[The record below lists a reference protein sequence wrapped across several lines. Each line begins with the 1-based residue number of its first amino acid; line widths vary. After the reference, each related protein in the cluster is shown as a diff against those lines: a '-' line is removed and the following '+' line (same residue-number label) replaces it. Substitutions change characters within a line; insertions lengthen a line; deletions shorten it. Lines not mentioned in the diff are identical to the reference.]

1 MPFTLLYLPSFPRK
15 ITAMAG
21 RIRDEDVAYVR
32 DHSPID
38 EVVADYVQLK
48 NAGGGQKKGLC
59 PFHDEKSP
67 SFHVTPSKGYF
78 HCFGCQT
85 GGDVIAFVMKMDH
98 ITFTETI
105 ERLAERIG
113 YQLRYDE
120 SGSSDRPSV
129 NRSRLVAANTAAM
142 KFYQEQLGLPGPAQ
156 IGRDFIQKKGF
167 TKADADQFQ
176 VGYAPDEWDALYKH
190 LTALGYTQ
198 EELSTAGLIKESAR
212 GTQIDRYR
220 NRVMWPVKDISG
232 DVVGFGARKLAG
244 DDVDQ
249 GPKYLN
255 TSETPLY
262 KKSQLL
268 YGLDVAKKEIAKKRQ
283 VVIVEGYTDVMAAHL
298 AGVTT
303 AVATCGTAFGD
314 EHIRVIRRLLMDDDA
329 FRGEVIFTFDGDA
342 AGQKAALRAF
352 DDDQKFVAQTF
363 VAVAS
368 NGMDPNELRQSGGDE
383 AVRDLIARR
392 VPLFEFAIKSVIN
405 NYDTATPEGRVTA
418 LNQVAP
424 LIGKIKDASLRPEYI
439 RSLAGWLG
447 MDTDT
452 VSQAVKRVAGKSNTP
467 LPDQPASQVNLKDPL
482 LMLEREVLKAK
493 LQVPEMI
500 ADWGSL
506 EPNAFT
512 FPPYAALRDAIN
524 QGDGDTAKL
533 IEAAPDDYRYLITE
547 LTVEPIRTTGE
558 VSDRYVVSIFAR
570 LREVAISRQIAEIKS
585 TLQRLN
591 PVENEAEYTKMFTEL
606 VALEATKRVQKELAI
621 GDLI

>member
-1 MPFTLLYLPSFPRK
+1 
-15 ITAMAG
+15 MAG

-98 ITFTETI
+98 ITFAETI

-467 LPDQPASQVNLKDPL
+467 LPDQPASQVNLNDPL

-500 ADWGSL
+500 ADWRSL

-512 FPPYAALRDAIN
+512 FPPYAALRDAID
-524 QGDGDTAKL
+524 QGNGDTAKL